1 MTSGDLSPAEE
12 DEFAA
17 HAREEDLTV
26 TKRIIFEDGLAV
38 QRVLRG
44 GAADP

>member
-1 MTSGDLSPAEE
+1 MTFGNLSPAEE

-17 HAREEDLTV
+17 HARDEELTV
-26 TKRIIFEDGLAV
+26 TRRIIFEDGLAV
-38 QRVLRG
+38 QEVLRG